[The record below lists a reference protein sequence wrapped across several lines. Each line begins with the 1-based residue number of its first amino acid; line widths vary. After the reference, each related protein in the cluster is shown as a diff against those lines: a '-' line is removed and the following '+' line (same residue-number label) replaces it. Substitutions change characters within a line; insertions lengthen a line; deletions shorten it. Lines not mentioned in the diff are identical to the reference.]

1 MCRSIKPLRRAD
13 SDTTTGEIEAAAL
26 QFVRK
31 VSNYRTPSTRNQEA
45 FDAAVA
51 EIADASRRMLETL
64 GVEVVD
70 GPNRWMTRAGEIR
83 YERPTTSIRTRTRT
97 PGGLNRLASDAADE
111 PDRLRSGAM
120 PTTIDPAPAGA
131 VVGPRPGSRSR

>member
-1 MCRSIKPLRRAD
+1 MCRSIKPLRRSD
-13 SDTTTGEIEAAAL
+13 SDTTTGEVEAAAL

-31 VSNYRTPSTRNQEA
+31 ISNYRTPSAKNQDA

-70 GPNRWMTRAGEIR
+70 GPNRWMTGAGEIR
-83 YERPTTSIRTRTRT
+83 YE
-97 PGGLNRLASDAADE
+97 AAGSHSHDH
-111 PDRLRSGAM
+111 PH
-120 PTTIDPAPAGA
+120 PHP
-131 VVGPRPGSRSR
+131 VVG